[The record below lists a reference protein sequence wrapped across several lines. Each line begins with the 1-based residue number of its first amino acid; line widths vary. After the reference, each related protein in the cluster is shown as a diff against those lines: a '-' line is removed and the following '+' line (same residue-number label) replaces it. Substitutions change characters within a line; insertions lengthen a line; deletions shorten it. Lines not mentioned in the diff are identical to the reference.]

1 MNLADLFWNSIEF
14 LFLAGVVVL
23 AAVGNRLSLD
33 ARASAIQRRD
43 PGTASALRQ
52 AQAMSDYAYGI
63 AAWMPEVIIVCT
75 PSRRAALA
83 SDDDLAFATRTPAH
97 PQRPA
102 GRHEPAPRRVYV
114 ISNRVISNRVI
125 SSRVSRTAPAT
136 RLRRA
141 DTRRRRQRRESRA
154 R

>member
-83 SDDDLAFATRTPAH
+83 SDDDLAFVAHTPA
-97 PQRPA
+97 PPRRPA
-102 GRHEPAPRRVYV
+102 GRHEPEPRRVY
-114 ISNRVISNRVI
+114 VI

-141 DTRRRRQRRESRA
+141 DTRRRRQRRESRV

>member
-1 MNLADLFWNSIEF
+1 MTLAALFWNSIEC

-83 SDDDLAFATRTPAH
+83 SDDDLAFATRTPAP

-102 GRHEPAPRRVYV
+102 GRHEPAPRRVY
-114 ISNRVISNRVI
+114 VISNRVI